1 MKPMISAPDKLNCA
15 RKVCATFIWCA
26 AVVAALPAQTLTTLY
41 NFGQFGHG
49 VAPNSLLLTTGG
61 NYYGTTAYGGTA
73 GCREGCGT
81 VFKMTPTGSLTTL
94 HLFCAQGTY
103 PNACPD
109 GFYPEAGLLQAAN
122 GDFYGTTPQGGANGL
137 GGTIYKITPS
147 GALTVLYSFCS
158 PGAGVCPDGSIPQGV
173 IQATDGDF
181 YGITDGGGD
190 YEAGTIFKITPGGKL
205 TTLYNFCSQSP
216 PPKCTDG
223 EGPTGLIQASDGAF
237 YGTTTVGGNYG
248 RGTVFRFTPSDS
260 LTTLYKFLP
269 TRNWLRVP
277 GRPKPRR
284 EVIPGRRRRL
294 LRDNHLWRGQR
305 KLWHDIQNHPARR
318 ADYGVQLL
326 LRD

>member
-1 MKPMISAPDKLNCA
+1 
-15 RKVCATFIWCA
+15 
-26 AVVAALPAQTLTTLY
+26 
-41 NFGQFGHG
+41 
-49 VAPNSLLLTTGG
+49 
-61 NYYGTTAYGGTA
+61 
-73 GCREGCGT
+73 
-81 VFKMTPTGSLTTL
+81 MTPTGSLTTL

-147 GALTVLYSFCS
+147 GALTVLYNFCS